1 MNTLNWIFLGLSAL
15 SLLLYIISLIKK
27 IEILNK
33 ISSILLIAFLGT
45 LNTLF
50 LLNKLPDSFN
60 TVIFSITTYVLLT
73 TAYLLSTLKENK
85 LLKKVILFI
94 FFTNNILWLSF
105 YKSIFYIFRIPT
117 LLFVFVCLCYIT
129 LSTFS
134 FIKIG
139 KQKLNFYFY
148 SFLELVPCFCLN
160 FCSIISLI
168 FGRTLNSLVLF
179 LGTSANIAL
188 VIFYI
193 FNIKKSYKYERP
205 IKYLSLLAAQLLI
218 SYSNVI
224 LFY

>member
-15 SLLLYIISLIKK
+15 SLLLYIISLFKK
-27 IEILNK
+27 IDILNK
-33 ISSILLIAFLGT
+33 VSSIMLIAFLGT

-50 LLNKLPDSFN
+50 LLNKLPDTFN

-73 TAYLLSTLKENK
+73 TVCILSIIKDNNVLKN
-85 LLKKVILFI
+85 LASILFFI
-94 FFTNNILWLSF
+94 NIITWFSF

-117 LLFVFVCLCYIT
+117 LLFIFLVLFYIAIF
-129 LSTFS
+129 TFTS
-134 FIKIG
+134 IKIG
-139 KQKLNFYFY
+139 KQKLHFYFY
-148 SFLELVPCFCLN
+148 SFIELIPCFCLN

-168 FGRTLNSLVLF
+168 FGRTLNSLILF
-179 LGTSANIAL
+179 WGTSTNIAL

-193 FNIKKSYKYERP
+193 FNIKKSYKHERL
-205 IKYLSLLAAQLLI
+205 IKYLSLLVAQLLI